1 MYKQDEFTI
10 VVDTRE
16 QMPWEFGFHTTSK
29 RKLDTGDY
37 SIEGMESIFTIERK
51 MSVSEIATNI
61 TENRFKDVLERLSK
75 IPHAYLIMEFSIED
89 IYTFPVGSD
98 IPKKLWDK
106 LRVKGNYIMKVLLE
120 ASLNYN
126 IQLIFCGDAENA
138 ERTAVSLM
146 KRIYEKY
153 GKKQTTNNDI

>member
-10 VVDTRE
+10 IVDTRE

-29 RKLDTGDY
+29 KKLDTGDY
-37 SIEGMESIFTIERK
+37 SIEGMESILAIERK
-51 MSVSEIATNI
+51 MTVSEIATNI
-61 TENRFKDVLERLSK
+61 TENRFKNVLERLGK
-75 IPHAYLIMEFSIED
+75 VPHAFIIMEFSIQD

-120 ASLNYN
+120 ASINHN
-126 IQLIFCGDAENA
+126 IHLLFCGDSENA

-146 KRIYEKY
+146 KRIYDKY
-153 GKKQTTNNDI
+153 NKQTNN

>member
-16 QMPWEFGFHTTSK
+16 QMPWEFGYHTTSK

-37 SIEGMESIFTIERK
+37 SLEGFESLFTIERK
-51 MSVSEIATNI
+51 MSVSEIANNI
-61 TENRFKDVLERLSK
+61 TENRFKDVLDRLSK
-75 IPHAYLIMEFSIED
+75 IPHAYMIMEFNIED

-106 LRVKGNYIMKVLLE
+106 LRIKGHYIMRVLLE
-120 ASLNYN
+120 AQLNYN
-126 IQLIFCGDAENA
+126 IHILFCGDATNA

-153 GKKQTTNNDI
+153 GKQNNN

>member
-1 MYKQDEFTI
+1 MHKQEDFTI
-10 VVDTRE
+10 IVDTRE

-29 RKLDTGDY
+29 KKLNTGDY

-75 IPHAYLIMEFSIED
+75 IPHAYIIMEFNIED

-98 IPKKLWDK
+98 IPKKMWDK
-106 LRVKGNYIMKVLLE
+106 LRIKGNYIMKILLE
-120 ASLNYN
+120 ASMNNN
-126 IQLIFCGDAENA
+126 IHLLFCGDASNA
-138 ERTAVSLM
+138 ERTAISLI

-153 GKKQTTNNDI
+153 GQK

>member
-16 QMPWEFGFHTTSK
+16 QMPWEFGYHTTSK
-29 RKLDTGDY
+29 KKLDTGDY
-37 SIEGMESIFTIERK
+37 SIEGMESLFTIERK

-61 TENRFKDVLERLSK
+61 TENRFKDVLNRLSK
-75 IPHAYLIMEFSIED
+75 IPHAYMIMEFDIED

-98 IPKKLWDK
+98 IPKRLWDK
-106 LRVKGNYIMKVLLE
+106 LRVKGHYIMKVLLE
-120 ASLNYN
+120 ASINHN
-126 IQLIFCGDAENA
+126 IHILFCGDSANA
-138 ERTAVSLM
+138 ERTASSLM

-153 GKKQTTNNDI
+153 GKKQTDNTV

>member
-10 VVDTRE
+10 IVDTRE

-61 TENRFKDVLERLSK
+61 TENRFKDVLDRLSK
-75 IPHAYLIMEFSIED
+75 IPHAYLIMEFNIED
-89 IYTFPVGSD
+89 IYSFPVGSD

-106 LRVKGNYIMKVLLE
+106 LRVKGNYIMKILLE
-120 ASLNYN
+120 ASINHN
-126 IQLIFCGDAENA
+126 IQLIFCGDPDNA
-138 ERTAVSLM
+138 EKTAVSLM

-153 GKKQTTNNDI
+153 GKK

>member
-10 VVDTRE
+10 IVDTRE
-16 QMPWEFGFHTTSK
+16 QIPWEFGHHTTSK
-29 RKLDTGDY
+29 KKLDTGDY
-37 SIEGMESIFTIERK
+37 SIEGMENILAIERK

-61 TENRFKDVLERLSK
+61 TENRFKNVLERLSK
-75 IPHAYLIMEFSIED
+75 IPHSYLIMEFDIED

-98 IPKKLWDK
+98 IPKRLWDK
-106 LRVKGNYIMKVLLE
+106 LRVKGFYIMKVLLE

-126 IQLIFCGDAENA
+126 IQLLFCGDSENA

-146 KRIYEKY
+146 KRVYEKY
-153 GKKQTTNNDI
+153 GKK